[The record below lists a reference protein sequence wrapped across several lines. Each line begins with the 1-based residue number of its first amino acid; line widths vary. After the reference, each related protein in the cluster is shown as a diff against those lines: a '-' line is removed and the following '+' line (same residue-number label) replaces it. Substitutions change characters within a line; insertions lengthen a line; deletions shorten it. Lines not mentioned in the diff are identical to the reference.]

1 MKKLFPLIVATA
13 GIAAYLVVKN
23 KKQADD
29 NEIKMISLD
38 LEDENDDT
46 EACGDELFKNVEKD
60 DISKDKNS
68 DQNQTD
74 EPELEKQEALP
85 DESEILLLQYPFLK
99 QSFIQEVLGYAE
111 SFNEEY
117 PLESN
122 VRINHVAKFARAEEM
137 IEFVKLIQDENYEF
151 QEATEENTLL
161 IIREC
166 QITEGLL
173 LEEVLRIA
181 NLINKLGG
189 EYFGF
194 RIDKH

>member
-23 KKQADD
+23 KKEAEE
-29 NEIKMISLD
+29 NEVKMISLD
-38 LEDENDDT
+38 LEEDDATPILDETSN
-46 EACGDELFKNVEKD
+46 EPEVEKEGD
-60 DISKDKNS
+60 VE
-68 DQNQTD
+68 NQED
-74 EPELEKQEALP
+74 ESIESIEELEEALP

-111 SFNEEY
+111 SFNDEY
-117 PLESN
+117 PLDSL

-137 IEFVKLIQDENYEF
+137 IEFVKLIQNDNYEL
-151 QEATEENTLL
+151 QEAAEENTLL
-161 IIREC
+161 IIRDC

-194 RIDKH
+194 RIDKL

>member
-23 KKQADD
+23 KKESEE
-29 NEIKMISLD
+29 NEVKMISLD
-38 LEDENDDT
+38 LEEEDEAT
-46 EACGDELFKNVEKD
+46 PILDETSN
-60 DISKDKNS
+60 
-68 DQNQTD
+68 
-74 EPELEKQEALP
+74 EPEVENEVDVDNQEDESVEPIEKLEEVLP

-111 SFNEEY
+111 SFNDEY
-117 PLESN
+117 PLDSS

-137 IEFVKLIQDENYEF
+137 IEFVKLIQYDNYEL
-151 QEATEENTLL
+151 QEAADENTLL
-161 IIREC
+161 IIRDC
-166 QITEGLL
+166 KITEGLL

-194 RIDKH
+194 RIDKL

>member
-13 GIAAYLVVKN
+13 GIAAYLVLKN
-23 KKQADD
+23 KKEAEE
-29 NEIKMISLD
+29 NEVKMISLD
-38 LEDENDDT
+38 LEEDDT
-46 EACGDELFKNVEKD
+46 TPIFDETSNEPEVKKEADVE
-60 DISKDKNS
+60 
-68 DQNQTD
+68 NQED
-74 EPELEKQEALP
+74 EPIELIEELEEALP

-111 SFNEEY
+111 SFNDEY
-117 PLESN
+117 PLDSS
-122 VRINHVAKFARAEEM
+122 VRINHVVKFARAEEM
-137 IEFVKLIQDENYEF
+137 IEFVKLIQNDNYEL
-151 QEATEENTLL
+151 QEAAEENTLL
-161 IIREC
+161 IIRDC

-194 RIDKH
+194 RIDKL

>member
-23 KKQADD
+23 KKEAKE
-29 NEIKMISLD
+29 NEVKMISLD
-38 LEDENDDT
+38 LEEDDT
-46 EACGDELFKNVEKD
+46 IPILDETSNEPEVEKESDVENQD
-60 DISKDKNS
+60 DESIESI
-68 DQNQTD
+68 
-74 EPELEKQEALP
+74 EELEEALP

-111 SFNEEY
+111 GFNDEY
-117 PLESN
+117 PLDSL

-137 IEFVKLIQDENYEF
+137 IEFVKLIQNDNYEL
-151 QEATEENTLL
+151 QEAADENTLL
-161 IIREC
+161 IIRDC

-194 RIDKH
+194 RIDKL

>member
-23 KKQADD
+23 KKEAEE
-29 NEIKMISLD
+29 NEVKMISLD
-38 LEDENDDT
+38 LEEEDDATPILDDT
-46 EACGDELFKNVEKD
+46 SN
-60 DISKDKNS
+60 
-68 DQNQTD
+68 
-74 EPELEKQEALP
+74 EPEVENEVDIENQEESIESTEELEEVLP

-111 SFNEEY
+111 SFNDEY
-117 PLESN
+117 PLDSS

-137 IEFVKLIQDENYEF
+137 IEFVKLIQYDNYEL
-151 QEATEENTLL
+151 QEAADENTLL
-161 IIREC
+161 IIRDC

-181 NLINKLGG
+181 NLINKLSG

-194 RIDKH
+194 RIDKL

>member
-23 KKQADD
+23 KKEAEE

-38 LEDENDDT
+38 LDDENSDSDT
-46 EACGDELFKNVEKD
+46 CCEQTSSKLEDNDSFSNENQNCEFEK
-60 DISKDKNS
+60 
-68 DQNQTD
+68 
-74 EPELEKQEALP
+74 EVLEEALP
-85 DESEILLLQYPFLK
+85 DESEILMLQYPFLK
-99 QSFIQEVLGYAE
+99 QAFIQEVLGYSD
-111 SFNEEY
+111 SFNDDY
-117 PLESN
+117 PLESM

-137 IEFVKLIQDENYEF
+137 IEFVKLIQNENYEF
-151 QEATEENTLL
+151 QEASEENTLL

-194 RIDKH
+194 RIDKL